1 MKKDRSL
8 LKLLGKQNQKI
19 KGCKENKGLRMK
31 SSETTTA
38 KGLENLL
45 KK

>member
-8 LKLLGKQNQKI
+8 SKLLGKQNQKI
-19 KGCKENKGLRMK
+19 KECKEIKGLRTK

-38 KGLENLL
+38 KGLENLSR
-45 KK
+45 K